1 MEAGSDMKTLC
12 SQVPAGVGHGRSW
25 WPWRRPSAH
34 ADTPNYAW
42 QLFHATNE
50 SRVHHDVHRLDRAFR
65 MSRFAERHS
74 VRMAHDRR
82 LWHTEGPS
90 RYDAHCFTWGENVG
104 WTSGDVDDLEKA
116 FMASASHRQH
126 ILDRGFDRVAV
137 GAARV
142 GGKVWVTVFFCD

>member
-1 MEAGSDMKTLC
+1 MEAESDMQPTVRRYLLAL
-12 SQVPAGVGHGRSW
+12 STALLVALAPAA
-25 WPWRRPSAH
+25 AH

-50 SRVHHDVHRLDRAFR
+50 SRALHDVHRLDRAFR